1 MTPGPRPLTEL
12 SARLAQLGDR
22 DPAAIRKALA
32 GAPGD
37 AQVLISDIVQSAAD
51 RQAGRDGPGS
61 GLPGEATRLV
71 LIVDQFE
78 EVFAAAGEE
87 GQLERAAFI
96 EAVCAA
102 AARPAVS
109 RGEPAALVVI
119 AVRGDY
125 WDRCAAFPELVQV
138 MQDDQIVV
146 GPMTDADLRR
156 AIAGP
161 AEASGLAVEPGLVD
175 TVLADLRSAG
185 GGGRAGAGTLGLLCC
200 SPRPCWRPGNTATAI
215 S

>member
-1 MTPGPRPLTEL
+1 M
-12 SARLAQLGDR
+12 
-22 DPAAIRKALA
+22 
-32 GAPGD
+32 
-37 AQVLISDIVQSAAD
+37 
-51 RQAGRDGPGS
+51 
-61 GLPGEATRLV
+61 

-78 EVFAAAGEE
+78 QVFAAAGEE
-87 GQLERAAFI
+87 GKLERAAFI

-102 AARPAVS
+102 ATRPAGS

-125 WDRCAAFPELVQV
+125 WDRCAAFPELIRA

-146 GPMTDADLRR
+146 GPLTDADLRR
-156 AIAGP
+156 VITGP
-161 AEASGLAVEPGLVD
+161 AEASGLAVEPSLVD

-185 GGGRAGAGTLGLLCC
+185 DGGRAGAGTLGLLCC